1 MKKAKL
7 FFSALFLLLG
17 VTLSAQ
23 NVNISGTVKDASTGE
38 GIPFAAIQVKGTST
52 GSATDANGAF
62 SFYAPSNATL
72 IFSSIGYLSEE
83 VAVGGRATIN
93 VALRPD
99 AESLENAVVIG
110 YGSAKKVGNLV
121 GSVSTVRSDIVK
133 NAPAASALD
142 NLQGQV
148 AGLSVLTTGGVA
160 GDNSVS
166 MQLHGM
172 GSLSSSSA
180 LTSSNSSFLP
190 SSLGLSACLILYGP
204 KPDV

>member
-72 IFSSIGYLSEE
+72 IFSSI
-83 VAVGGRATIN
+83 
-93 VALRPD
+93 
-99 AESLENAVVIG
+99 
-110 YGSAKKVGNLV
+110 
-121 GSVSTVRSDIVK
+121 
-133 NAPAASALD
+133 APA
-142 NLQGQV
+142 NGK
-148 AGLSVLTTGGVA
+148 G
-160 GDNSVS
+160 
-166 MQLHGM
+166 
-172 GSLSSSSA
+172 
-180 LTSSNSSFLP
+180 P
-190 SSLGLSACLILYGP
+190 ACLREAGKTSELMRLSPQGP
-204 KPDV
+204 AQSWPIWAIWTRSMRPP